1 MDGRTLSQSLNY
13 AGMER
18 AVRKLA
24 VEEKLAPA
32 EEIAVMSELEVCD
45 LVAKTYEMVYAEQEE
60 VGLVRIEDL
69 SEYSKLVKTIS
80 R

>member
-32 EEIAVMSELEVCD
+32 EEIAVMSELEVC
-45 LVAKTYEMVYAEQEE
+45 VTW
-60 VGLVRIEDL
+60 
-69 SEYSKLVKTIS
+69 
-80 R
+80 

>member
-69 SEYSKLVKTIS
+69 SEYGKLVKTIS

>member
-60 VGLVRIEDL
+60 VGGVRIEDL
-69 SEYSKLVKTIS
+69 SEYGKLVKTIS